1 MSGPDWRFWY
11 ECGVLRR
18 RLPAAVAVAAV
29 LAFPAVSLA
38 DSAGDNQYQDP
49 FSNVP
54 TQPKQQKKQS
64 SSGTQGTTTTPAP
77 TPAPAAASTPS
88 SSTTAAA
95 PSAQSSS
102 QTLPR
107 TGFPLL
113 PVAAL
118 GAALVGAGLAL
129 RRLAR

>member
-1 MSGPDWRFWY
+1 MARPDCRFWY
-11 ECGVLRR
+11 ECRVLRR

-64 SSGTQGTTTTPAP
+64 PSGTTTTPAP
-77 TPAPAAASTPS
+77 APAPAASPAP
-88 SSTTAAA
+88 SSTTAAPA
-95 PSAQSSS
+95 AQDPS

-113 PVAAL
+113 PAAGL
-118 GAALVGAGLAL
+118 GAALIGAGLTL
-129 RRLAR
+129 RRLVSDR